1 MVKGILEAER
11 AAAGTAVDESLCEHV
26 KESVCI
32 HPHSSVF
39 TPNSTKLP
47 QFAVFQHTMRTTRT
61 PLCKLTEPAPF
72 YHPDLDYV
80 RCALRLGTACTSG
93 HYPEHDTSD
102 AKDGLAGKYRWFVK
116 FVLDGQVITSLLP
129 CSAALKE
136 SSHALTRKAAGR
148 QPAAAWRDISSG
160 ASLA

>member
-47 QFAVFQHTMRTTRT
+47 QFAVFQHTMRTTR
-61 PLCKLTEPAPF
+61 
-72 YHPDLDYV
+72 
-80 RCALRLGTACTSG
+80 G